1 MVIRKNNVFTRRT
14 DGSTVTVTDVNNGMI
29 TFDDGSRI
37 KSSSLDYAYI
47 FTGRGNGECEVEMLN
62 GRLFIDGQPVQM
74 GSLSDAKLLYHKGN
88 TVAITVAGKENPEK
102 IDVML
107 YDIQDD
113 SFKKIHHNWD
123 SAKVLVDKEC
133 NVTYLLSKK
142 TVHSV
147 VDDDG
152 NGTHEVTGYRQ
163 KLIVR
168 DATGTEVSKNDSDE
182 KMHLFD
188 GDVTSISVEL
198 DEGRIRKTDH
208 IFLSHGLKLCTDVR
222 NEPFFVI
229 SDSSNVVF
237 VLHQERY
244 EHPSDSEDGTPDVH
258 YDFDGYSTAYPAN
271 LLGELDDVT
280 SLYDGTGLMFTFEKG
295 LAFYDYYH
303 TLRTFLGEKVLDA
316 AEGKSLVNVNIG
328 FKQNTLFLASQKDG
342 ETLITEIS
350 VYANTDRGYVTEII
364 EH

>member
-1 MVIRKNNVFTRRT
+1 M
-14 DGSTVTVTDVNNGMI
+14 
-29 TFDDGSRI
+29 
-37 KSSSLDYAYI
+37 
-47 FTGRGNGECEVEMLN
+47 
-62 GRLFIDGQPVQM
+62 
-74 GSLSDAKLLYHKGN
+74 
-88 TVAITVAGKENPEK
+88 
-102 IDVML
+102 
-107 YDIQDD
+107 
-113 SFKKIHHNWD
+113 
-123 SAKVLVDKEC
+123 
-133 NVTYLLSKK
+133 
-142 TVHSV
+142 
-147 VDDDG
+147 
-152 NGTHEVTGYRQ
+152 
-163 KLIVR
+163 
-168 DATGTEVSKNDSDE
+168 SKNDSDE

-208 IFLSHGLKLCTDVR
+208 IFLSHGLKLCTDVH

-316 AEGKSLVNVNIG
+316 AEGKSLVNVSIG